1 MERDRLHILVVT
13 RGQFRHKAHQ
23 DISSLMTILTTMMN
37 DLFHQI
43 LTIQGHRSCLHQSYC
58 WINKRRSSQTHCQDD
73 QHHHHG
79 HHFEVHHDDWFH
91 GVCNIIILICDHL
104 DHQDDHHL
112 HCKHMI
118 SITIYIVKMI
128 VITILKL
135 HRDDWF
141 PGVVTELARQLEEA
155 LQCTEDCTKHCN
167 ALKIVPNIAHSSLY

>member
-73 QHHHHG
+73 QHHHQCQDDQHHHHG

-112 HCKHMI
+112 HCKHDQHHH
-118 SITIYIVKMI
+118 
-128 VITILKL
+128 L
-135 HRDDWF
+135 HRKDDRHHHF
-141 PGVVTELARQLEEA
+141 EVA
-155 LQCTEDCTKHCN
+155 
-167 ALKIVPNIAHSSLY
+167 S